1 MKHLI
6 NDVVLVGR
14 LTKDPELID
23 TDNGKKRAYITLAV
37 PRKFKNVDGIYETD
51 FIRVTLWNIIAL
63 NTKEYCKT
71 GDLLGIR
78 GRIQVNSYKD
88 SEDNVRYSTD
98 VIAEQITFLTSKK
111 GSNTTIASDEEE

>member
-1 MKHLI
+1 MI

-63 NTKEYCKT
+63 NT
-71 GDLLGIR
+71 
-78 GRIQVNSYKD
+78 NKD